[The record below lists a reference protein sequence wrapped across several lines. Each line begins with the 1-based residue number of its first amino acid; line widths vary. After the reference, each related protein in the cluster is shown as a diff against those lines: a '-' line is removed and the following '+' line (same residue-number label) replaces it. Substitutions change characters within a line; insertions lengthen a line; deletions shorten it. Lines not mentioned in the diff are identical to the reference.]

1 MLFNRFYLGE
11 SAMVDS
17 WKDKRIKA
25 LNRIIEN
32 TQLDTLDFLEEYDSI
47 CSSKAKNKMEYK
59 LERKGQHE
67 KVDTF
72 NVIRNKLCV

>member
-1 MLFNRFYLGE
+1 MLFSRFYLGE
-11 SAMVDS
+11 FAMVDS
-17 WKDKRIKA
+17 WKDKRISA
-25 LNRIIEN
+25 MNRIIKSTGGSTLN
-32 TQLDTLDFLEEYDSI
+32 FLDEYDCV

-67 KVDTF
+67 EVDTF

>member
-1 MLFNRFYLGE
+1 MSN
-11 SAMVDS
+11 

-59 LERKGQHE
+59 LERKKQHE

-72 NVIRNKLCV
+72 NVIRNKLCL